1 VGVADISNRVN
12 STGIERGR
20 STDAH
25 ISGPAF
31 LSDQFNCGPSA
42 YDDPAGGKETRR
54 AGRSKGK
61 AELNIDGLVYVTFI
75 TAETHRLTGREIR
88 AEIYMRQ
95 GGKKN
100 NSNNKRSFSPLI
112 HPPTLADYIVGLAAI
127 TSTHPLGLRGRKWRR
142 FVNPT
147 SDRGA
152 FVLNFPV
159 AMETGEIQRI
169 RFKSPA
175 VDAIG

>member
-1 VGVADISNRVN
+1 MGVADISNRVN

-75 TAETHRLTGREIR
+75 TAETHRLTGQEIR

-95 GGKKN
+95 GGKK
-100 NSNNKRSFSPLI
+100 KQQQQQEILFALD
-112 HPPTLADYIVGLAAI
+112 PPSHFGGLHCG
-127 TSTHPLGLRGRKWRR
+127 TGRHYVDASSR
-142 FVNPT
+142 
-147 SDRGA
+147 
-152 FVLNFPV
+152 V
-159 AMETGEIQRI
+159 ARTEMETLCE
-169 RFKSPA
+169 PNE
-175 VDAIG
+175 